1 MLPIL
6 QVGDVLISPD
16 ILTEYF
22 CCDLEACHG
31 ACCIEGEAGA
41 PITMDEIDH
50 LEGVL
55 AEVWDDLS
63 PKARGVI
70 NREGVSTVDPEG
82 DLVTTIVGGKDCV
95 FTCYGDFDADG
106 NIVFPE
112 KDSLPNG
119 ENGGRGSL
127 CLCATEKAFRE
138 GRTSWPKP
146 ISCYLYPIREKR
158 FSNGTV
164 ALNYHRWT
172 VCESARK
179 LGKAKGLH
187 VYEFLKDPL
196 IRRFGEA
203 WYEELAELAA
213 ALKADGKI

>member
-6 QVGDVLISPD
+6 QVGDVLLSPD

-22 CCDLEACHG
+22 CCDLEACGG

-41 PITMDEIDH
+41 PITMEEIDH

-70 NREGVSTVDPEG
+70 NREGVSTIDPEG
-82 DLVTTIVGGKDCV
+82 DLVTTIVNGKDCV
-95 FTCYGDFDADG
+95 FTYYGDLDLPDG
-106 NIVFPE
+106 THVN
-112 KDSLPNG
+112 DC
-119 ENGGRGSL
+119 

-138 GRTSWPKP
+138 GRTNWPKP

-158 FSNGTV
+158 LSNGTI
-164 ALNYHRWT
+164 ALNYHKWS
-172 VCESARK
+172 VCGAARK
-179 LGKAKGLH
+179 KGKELGLP
-187 VYEFLKDPL
+187 VYKFLKDPL
-196 IRRFGEA
+196 VRRFGEA
-203 WYEELAELAA
+203 WYAELEELVE
-213 ALKADGKI
+213 ALKSQGLLPE

>member
-6 QVGDVLISPD
+6 QVGEVLISPD

-22 CCDLEACHG
+22 CCDLEACGG

-41 PITMDEIDH
+41 PITIEEIDH

-55 AEVWDDLS
+55 GQVWDDLS
-63 PKARGVI
+63 PKARKVI
-70 NREGVSTVDPEG
+70 NREGVSTIDPDG

-95 FTCYGDFDADG
+95 FTYYGDLDLPDG
-106 NIVFPE
+106 THV
-112 KDSLPNG
+112 KDC
-119 ENGGRGSL
+119 

-158 FSNGTV
+158 LSNGTV
-164 ALNYHRWT
+164 ALNYHRWK
-172 VCESARK
+172 VCEQARK
-179 LGKAKGLH
+179 KGREQGLR
-187 VYEFLKDPL
+187 VYQFLKDPL
-196 IRRFGEA
+196 IRRFGPEWFA
-203 WYEELAELAA
+203 ELEELVE
-213 ALKADGKI
+213 ALKSQGLM